1 MRLTT
6 VMRLAAGSAT
16 DAGAPDAAARSE
28 LAALAEPVGL
38 DGWTAEQ
45 VWVDDAEMARLNG
58 LYRGKPEPTD
68 VLSFGNLVAGG
79 DGPPA
84 VRAGE
89 GHAACD
95 LWWDG
100 VGGGETGEPGDAG
113 AIVIAPG
120 FVRRRCERHGWDV
133 AAEFALLTVHGA
145 LHLLGWD
152 HESPPEA
159 AAMRARET
167 ELLARRG
174 WPHPLAGKE
183 TDDGGR

>member
-1 MRLTT
+1 MRLLT
-6 VMRLAAGSAT
+6 VIRLAAGAV
-16 DAGAPDAAARSE
+16 PDAAARE
-28 LAALAEPVGL
+28 DLAALAAPVGL
-38 DGWTAEQ
+38 PGWTAEQ

-68 VLSFGNLVAGG
+68 VLSFGNLVAAG
-79 DGPPA
+79 DGPAA

-89 GHAACD
+89 GFAARD

-100 VGGGETGEPGDAG
+100 DASGQGDEPGDAG
-113 AIVIAPG
+113 SLVIAPD

-152 HESPPEA
+152 HETPPEA

-174 WPHPLAGKE
+174 RTHPLAGE
-183 TDDGGR
+183 EADDGRE

>member
-1 MRLTT
+1 MRLLT
-6 VMRLAAGSAT
+6 VMRSAGDAAP
-16 DAGAPDAAARSE
+16 DAGARRE
-28 LAALAEPVGL
+28 LAALAEPVGP

-79 DGPPA
+79 EGRPA
-84 VRAGE
+84 VRAGDD
-89 GHAACD
+89 HAACD

-100 VGGGETGEPGDAG
+100 ADSEAQAEAGDAG
-113 AIVIAPG
+113 AIVIAPE
-120 FVRRRCERHGWDV
+120 FVRRRCEEHGWDV

-152 HESPPEA
+152 HESPREA
-159 AAMRARET
+159 AAMRAREA

-183 TDDGGR
+183 EDDGLR

>member
-1 MRLTT
+1 MRLVT
-6 VMRLAAGSAT
+6 VMRL
-16 DAGAPDAAARSE
+16 GADAAPGPEARCE
-28 LAALAEPVGL
+28 LAALAAPVGL
-38 DGWTAEQ
+38 PEWTAEL

-79 DGPPA
+79 EGRPDL
-84 VRAGE
+84 RAGE

-100 VGGGETGEPGDAG
+100 AGGASEGERGDAG
-113 AIVIAPG
+113 SLVIAPG
-120 FVRRRCERHGWDV
+120 FVRRRCESHGWDV
-133 AAEFALLTVHGA
+133 ATEFALLTVHGA

-152 HESPPEA
+152 HQSPHEA
-159 AAMRARET
+159 AAMRAREAD
-167 ELLARRG
+167 LLARRG

-183 TDDGGR
+183 TDDGLR

>member
-1 MRLTT
+1 MRLLT
-6 VMRLAAGSAT
+6 VIRLAG
-16 DAGAPDAAARSE
+16 DAVPDAAARDE
-28 LAALAEPVGL
+28 LAALAEPVGP
-38 DGWTAEQ
+38 DDWTAEQ

-79 DGPPA
+79 EGPPA

-100 VGGGETGEPGDAG
+100 AGDEPCEDPGDAG
-113 AIVIAPG
+113 SLVIAPE
-120 FVRRRCERHGWDV
+120 FVRRRCELHGWDV

-152 HESPPEA
+152 HETPPEA
-159 AAMRARET
+159 AAMRARESD
-167 ELLARRG
+167 LLALQGR
-174 WPHPLAGKE
+174 PHPLAGE
-183 TDDGGR
+183 EADDGRR